1 MARSIGETLNDYS
14 NTATDVDAS
23 LDTAA
28 KDLLSNDTICV
39 ANSSPAWPVVG
50 NIPCSTITRAFSS
63 RFQSGNARHCDMSS
77 RRCEERQ
84 GHGNQAIALRRR
96 GLLLCCVAVVVIY
109 GCASSRLIEMD
120 SYDPSYNQTEIANY
134 YRNQAT
140 SMREKADAQATAAMR
155 YEALF
160 GREADL
166 VSGAKSLAHYYEQ
179 TAQELERVAQ
189 AHEAVDRNKRTPAA
203 VR

>member
-1 MARSIGETLNDYS
+1 M
-14 NTATDVDAS
+14 V
-23 LDTAA
+23 
-28 KDLLSNDTICV
+28 
-39 ANSSPAWPVVG
+39 
-50 NIPCSTITRAFSS
+50 
-63 RFQSGNARHCDMSS
+63 DMSS
-77 RRCEERQ
+77 RRDEERQ
-84 GHGNQAIALRRR
+84 GHGNQAITLRCR
-96 GLLLCCVAVVVIY
+96 GLLLCCMVVLVIY
-109 GCASSRLIEMD
+109 GCASPRSIEMD
-120 SYDPSYNQTEIANY
+120 SYDPSHNQTEIANY
-134 YRNQAT
+134 YRNQAIAI
-140 SMREKADAQATAAMR
+140 REKADAQATAAIR

>member
-1 MARSIGETLNDYS
+1 
-14 NTATDVDAS
+14 
-23 LDTAA
+23 
-28 KDLLSNDTICV
+28 
-39 ANSSPAWPVVG
+39 
-50 NIPCSTITRAFSS
+50 
-63 RFQSGNARHCDMSS
+63 
-77 RRCEERQ
+77 
-84 GHGNQAIALRRR
+84 
-96 GLLLCCVAVVVIY
+96 
-109 GCASSRLIEMD
+109 MD

-134 YRNQAT
+134 YRNQAI
-140 SMREKADAQATAAMR
+140 SMREKAEAQATAAMR